1 MTAEISRT
9 HPLRRLFADLV
20 ERRYG
25 QDLHLRDTQV
35 SGYVAN
41 MLTDFT
47 HTDNLYRIR
56 NAAGR
61 RLDELADML
70 VESNP
75 LLAASSF
82 ERERAVRKHI
92 GDFTLFFLGMFP
104 EHVAWRKRA
113 GLRLDFMLDFV
124 QAGKESYTVV
134 SAFDQCEY
142 REAAPL
148 FKKLADQFEL
158 CVFGL
163 NLVKQDLE
171 RFQRDY
177 MDSLRKH
184 TAPAA

>member
-25 QDLHLRDTQV
+25 DDLHLRDTQV

-47 HTDNLYRIR
+47 HTDNLCRIR

-61 RLDELADML
+61 RLDEVADML

-82 ERERAVRKHI
+82 EREGAVRKHI

-124 QAGKESYTVV
+124 QAGKESYTIV

-142 REAAPL
+142 RQVAPL
-148 FKKLADQFEL
+148 FKNVADQFEL

-163 NLVKQDLE
+163 NLVRQDLE

-184 TAPAA
+184 TAPEA